1 MSLKIKQKF
10 HHFNKW
16 EDFKNGLF
24 DSNCDFY
31 DEKLNFSIELLS
43 DQDMFFYIGLKM
55 CEDWIYSAEHNLTD
69 SSMNR
74 RAWLGQA
81 TCCYNHKA
89 PDYVTK
95 DAWWK
100 LSEETR
106 KEANKTADKILKE
119 WQSKHIMKDSLWQS

>member
-1 MSLKIKQKF
+1 MKIDQKF
-10 HHFNKW
+10 HHFEKW
-16 EDFKNGLF
+16 EDFKGGLF
-24 DSNCDFY
+24 NSSCDFY

-43 DQDMFFYIGLKM
+43 DQERFLEIGIDMCVNWAYA
-55 CEDWIYSAEHNLTD
+55 AEQNLTD
-69 SSMNR
+69 TSMNR

-81 TCCYNHKA
+81 TCCFHHEA

-106 KEANKTADKILKE
+106 KLANATADKILAD
-119 WQSKHIMKDSLWQS
+119 WQSKYIMKGSLWQN